1 MSEQIISSG
10 QLMAARK
17 LLEEQ
22 EAIVEEM
29 PEPRRTIYRTMIRAI
44 HVAREI
50 TRMCIV
56 VPEAITKEEEPTLQQ
71 RESVK
76 SLCIMLNSFEDQMQM
91 VKRMHPMLEED
102 TGGT

>member
-1 MSEQIISSG
+1 MSEQIISSD

-29 PEPRRTIYRTMIRAI
+29 PEPRRTIHRTMIRAI
-44 HVAREI
+44 HVARE
-50 TRMCIV
+50 TMRMCLV
-56 VPEAITKEEEPTLQQ
+56 VPEAITEEEPTLQQ
-71 RESVK
+71 REAAK

-91 VKRMHPMLEED
+91 VKRMHPMLER
-102 TGGT
+102 GTEQ

>member
-44 HVAREI
+44 HVGAEI
-50 TRMCIV
+50 MRMCIV
-56 VPEAITKEEEPTLQQ
+56 VPEAITEEEPTLQQ
-71 RESVK
+71 RVAVK
-76 SLCIMLNSFEDQMQM
+76 SLNIMLTSFEDQMQM
-91 VKRMHPMLEED
+91 VKGMHPMLERD
-102 TGGT
+102 TEQ